1 MYSKARKNLSPS
13 VFLNLKDFLELLKS
27 KNLCLTLTSLITF
40 FLWQE
45 YVFVS
50 APFLLESVTCSCVST
65 APTWCA
71 CHILTTIFTKQ
82 STRSI
87 SDVASLP
94 VISILLQSDLWNGP
108 SYPFPLDYVLFS
120 HRYLEGNSKCLH
132 ACCYFLHLK
141 YLRFELHEQAHRI
154 RVYEPSYD
162 FSLDVCAHLHVKTEP
177 VLATVEDNIDSPPKI
192 KARSTLR
199 SSNTMGY

>member
-1 MYSKARKNLSPS
+1 MGAFGFGYVFQSTEKLEPLCFSQLERFAWTLKIKES
-13 VFLNLKDFLELLKS
+13 VFNPY
-27 KNLCLTLTSLITF
+27 LINYF

-45 YVFVS
+45 YVFVF
-50 APFLLESVTCSCVST
+50 APFLLESVTRSCVST
-65 APTWCA
+65 APTRCA

-94 VISILLQSDLWNGP
+94 IISILLRSDLWNGP

-120 HRYLEGNSKCLH
+120 HHYLEGNSKCLH

-141 YLRFELHEQAHRI
+141 YLRFELHEQDQSLWAVLWLLSRCMCT
-154 RVYEPSYD
+154 PS
-162 FSLDVCAHLHVKTEP
+162 C
-177 VLATVEDNIDSPPKI
+177 
-192 KARSTLR
+192 
-199 SSNTMGY
+199 